1 MKWVRQSVGWAVP
14 TIDARGGH
22 SPPYGLLICLFLL
35 AATGCRQDMAMQP
48 KYRKPDLASDFFPD
62 GRSDRPIEADTV
74 ARGQLRDDRPRYS
87 GRNAPGPQVG
97 AAKAVGALAADNP
110 LAAAAAVEPAAPQGD
125 YVREF
130 PFPITK
136 EKLKRGQER
145 YTIYCSMCHDRLG
158 TGNGKVVQRGYAKPP
173 SYFIDRLRDA
183 PVGYVFEVITR
194 GYGAMPDYAEQI
206 PADDRWLIV
215 AYVRALQASRV
226 PEAGDKTEGA
236 RGER

>member
-1 MKWVRQSVGWAVP
+1 VNAPVTTPRWGFAV
-14 TIDARGGH
+14 AL
-22 SPPYGLLICLFLL
+22 SAACLL
-35 AATGCRQDMAMQP
+35 ATGCRQDMAMQP

-62 GRSDRPIEADTV
+62 GRSDRPIEPDTV
-74 ARGQLRDDRPRYS
+74 ARGQLREDRARYT
-87 GRNAPGPQVG
+87 GRNAPGPQAG
-97 AAKAVGALAADNP
+97 AARAVGALAAENP
-110 LAAAAAVEPAAPQGD
+110 LAVAAAVEQPQQGE
-125 YVREF
+125 YAREF
-130 PFPITK
+130 PFPMT
-136 EKLKRGQER
+136 EERLKRGQER

-183 PVGYVFEVITR
+183 PVGYIFEVITR

-226 PEAGDKTEGA
+226 PAAGGAKGGEA